1 MIPKFPK
8 GFSHP
13 MRIGEGAF
21 ASVYRVRQDALD
33 RWVAVKVLEEK
44 DPARKREIVS
54 EATTQAR
61 IKSDCIPQVYH
72 VFEWKGLVWIVMEWV
87 KGVSLSTILSRLP
100 SPGERLWLA
109 DGCIRSLAC
118 LHGLGFAHRDLK
130 PANILIS
137 PDKGVVLV
145 DFGFAK
151 HVIDGQESV
160 AGVVKGTPAY
170 MAPELWMG
178 KTSVDAMR
186 CDVFA
191 LGKILGTIL
200 PDGPSRELS
209 ALCAHE
215 VAERRPATARAVIDM
230 WEKSVPSPGPAADW
244 RGLSRE
250 PTSYHL
256 SEKLAGAAQ
265 VLLSRGRQDEAYW
278 LLVESIEENPGN
290 AGAVSLMNSFP
301 KYVQAKKRQRRL
313 TFGVSIALCACLLLI
328 AFAIG
333 WNSRGWDGGGV
344 ADASQ
349 RQNAK
354 DRSALISRAM
364 HQTLPAGRNTITVPL
379 HDDISRESRLQGT
392 VFIAAHPLQGALSVD
407 GEPAEHQNGKPKDSP
422 KDEFSGLPS
431 GVMLPYG
438 KHTIA
443 WVDDNGKTL
452 WKEKIDL
459 LPFETMI
466 VSMAAANPK

>member
-1 MIPKFPK
+1 ML
-8 GFSHP
+8 
-13 MRIGEGAF
+13 IGEGAF
-21 ASVYRVRQDALD
+21 ASVYRLRQNALD
-33 RWVAVKVLEEK
+33 RWVAIKVLEEK
-44 DPARKREIVS
+44 DPARKREIIS

-61 IKSDCIPQVYH
+61 IKRDCIPQVYH
-72 VFEWKGLVWIVMEWV
+72 VFEWKGHVWIVMEWI

-100 SPGERLWLA
+100 STRERLWLA

-151 HVIDGQESV
+151 NVIDGQESV

-178 KTSVDAMR
+178 KTGVDAMR

-191 LGKILGTIL
+191 LGKIVRDIF
-200 PDGPSRELS
+200 PDGPYQELC

-215 VAERRPATARAVIDM
+215 VADRRPATARAVLDI
-230 WEKSVPSPGPAADW
+230 WEKTVPAPGTADW

-250 PTSYHL
+250 PTSHHL
-256 SEKLAGAAQ
+256 SEKLAHAAQ

-290 AGAVSLMNSFP
+290 AGAVLLMNSFP
-301 KYVQAKKRQRRL
+301 KYVTAKKRQRRL
-313 TFGVSIALCACLLLI
+313 TYAGSIALFACLLLI
-328 AFAIG
+328 AFAVG
-333 WNSRGWDGGGV
+333 WNTRGWKGSGV

-349 RQNAK
+349 LQNAK
-354 DRSALISRAM
+354 DRSALIARAL
-364 HQTLPAGRNTITVPL
+364 HKTLSPDRDAAARAPL
-379 HDDISRESRLQGT
+379 RDDLSRESRLQGT
-392 VFIAAHPLQGALSVD
+392 VYIAAHPALGALAVD
-407 GEPAEHQNGKPKDSP
+407 GEPVEQQSGSQKDSLV
-422 KDEFSGLPS
+422 GLPA

-438 KHTIA
+438 RHTIA
-443 WVDDNGKTL
+443 WVDDKGKTL

-459 LPFETMI
+459 LPFETRI
-466 VSMAAANPK
+466 VSMAATQQK